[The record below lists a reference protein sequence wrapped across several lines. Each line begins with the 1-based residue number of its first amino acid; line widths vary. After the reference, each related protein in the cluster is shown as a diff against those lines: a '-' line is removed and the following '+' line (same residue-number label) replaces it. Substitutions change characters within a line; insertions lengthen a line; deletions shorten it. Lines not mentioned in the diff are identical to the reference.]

1 MKGGRAM
8 RNKKII
14 ILAIVFLVLC
24 SLSSLAETKKL
35 KSIGQYTLARV
46 RGNIPT
52 QEVMKTLVEK
62 YAGDIKYGFDLA
74 GYGDLYLPFMDQLKA
89 TKFEEKT
96 LAVGDKLM
104 WMLFRS
110 HGKVKIVFDVEW
122 AGKQPLEVFSFKI
135 EKDFKHYE
143 FIMPRPCGN
152 ISLFKVE
159 EIIPVPTCSL
169 VVSPLKANVN
179 DPITVDM
186 SGSQYAKS
194 MEVDIFDA
202 TGAKI
207 ASKALAPDSPK
218 WQTSFDKP
226 GEYVFKARVFN
237 LNGELAGTGCEAKT
251 YINFPPVCKLITSCL
266 PCEDYVGRPITFD
279 ASSSSDPDGD
289 VVKAAFEIIDTAGKV
304 VDTFLK
310 TEKPFTWEKVF
321 KKPGTYTVSVV
332 VTDNLGAVSV
342 DPCKITFEVTQKKF
356 FLLFEAGPL
365 IAKGTYTAFLFSR
378 GGFLYKIVPDTLDFT
393 LSAGVSIRT
402 KGDPWRT
409 FFIANALFNLHAGP
423 TFFGAGLGYTSKEQ
437 ITRKGGVDA
446 VGNVGVDLFN
456 KYTSIGSLFL
466 EFRSPLGS
474 GRPFEDHHKFA
485 LGFRILF

>member
-1 MKGGRAM
+1 M
-8 RNKKII
+8 RNKKFIS
-14 ILAIVFLVLC
+14 LVIVLLVLF
-24 SLSSLAETKKL
+24 SLSSFAETKKL
-35 KSIGQYTLARV
+35 KSIGQYTLVRV
-46 RGNIPT
+46 KGNIPT

-89 TKFEEKT
+89 AKFEERT
-96 LAVGDKLM
+96 LAVGDKVM

-122 AGKQPLEVFSFKI
+122 AGKQPLEVFSFKV

-143 FIMPRPCGN
+143 FLMPKPCGN

-159 EIIPVPTCSL
+159 EIIPVPTCNL
-169 VVSPLKANVN
+169 TCTPQKCNVN
-179 DPITVDM
+179 DPITIDM

-194 MEVDIFDA
+194 MEVNVYDV
-202 TGAKI
+202 TGTKI
-207 ASKALAPDSPK
+207 SSKVLTPDSPK
-218 WQTSFDKP
+218 WQTSFNKP
-226 GEYVFKARVFN
+226 GEYTFKARVAN
-237 LNGELAGTGCEAKT
+237 LKGELTSTGCEAKT
-251 YINFPPVCKLITSCL
+251 YINFPPVCKLTTSCL
-266 PCEDYVGRPITFD
+266 PCQNYVGRPIAFD
-279 ASSSSDPDGD
+279 ASGSSDPDGD
-289 VVKAAFEIIDTAGKV
+289 VVKAAFEITDPTGKV

-310 TEKPFTWEKVF
+310 LEKPFTWEKVF

-332 VTDNLGAVSV
+332 VTDNMGAVSV
-342 DPCKITFEVTQKKF
+342 DPCKVTFEVTQKKL
-356 FLLFEAGPL
+356 FLLIEAGPL

-378 GGFLYKIVPDTLDFT
+378 GGFLYKIVPNTLDFT
-393 LSAGVSIRT
+393 LSAGVSVRT

-466 EFRSPLGS
+466 EFRSPIGS